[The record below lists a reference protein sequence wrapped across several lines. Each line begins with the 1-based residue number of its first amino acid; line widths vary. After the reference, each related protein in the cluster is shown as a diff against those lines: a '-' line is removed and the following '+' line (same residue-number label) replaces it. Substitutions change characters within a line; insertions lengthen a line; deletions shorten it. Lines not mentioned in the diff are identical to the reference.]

1 MGNEITDNSYLKRE
15 PSKTRGRGLSFFFL
29 RMLSFRVRV
38 MLGLGLESTLNLT
51 LKQHSLN
58 EKIDSDPAW
67 LTPQLDRLKMVC
79 LSGS

>member
-15 PSKTRGRGLSFFFL
+15 P
-29 RMLSFRVRV
+29 SFRVRV

-58 EKIDSDPAW
+58 KKIDSDPAW
-67 LTPQLDRLKMVC
+67 LTPQLDRLKMVY

>member
-15 PSKTRGRGLSFFFL
+15 PSKTRGRGLSFFFFL

-51 LKQHSLN
+51 LKQHSLKK
-58 EKIDSDPAW
+58 KIDSDPAW
-67 LTPQLDRLKMVC
+67 LTPQLDRLKRVY
-79 LSGS
+79 LSG

>member
-1 MGNEITDNSYLKRE
+1 
-15 PSKTRGRGLSFFFL
+15 
-29 RMLSFRVRV
+29 

-58 EKIDSDPAW
+58 KKIDSDPAW
-67 LTPQLDRLKMVC
+67 LTPQLDRLKRVY

>member
-1 MGNEITDNSYLKRE
+1 MANEITDNSYLKRE
-15 PSKTRGRGLSFFFL
+15 P
-29 RMLSFRVRV
+29 SFRVRV

-58 EKIDSDPAW
+58 KKDSDPAW
-67 LTPQLDRLKMVC
+67 LTPQLDRLKRVY

>member
-15 PSKTRGRGLSFFFL
+15 PSKTRVRGLAFFFL

-58 EKIDSDPAW
+58 KKIDSDPAW
-67 LTPQLDRLKMVC
+67 LTPQLDILKMVY
-79 LSGS
+79 LSDS